1 MELDMKLVAHAK
13 DYIDD
18 LARGIHP
25 LTKEEL
31 KEDDVVNQVRISRCL
46 FYVSDVLE
54 EVLRN
59 GGVHVILEAQPF
71 EPQMIDLSQFVFSE
85 KPITVSVLVGKIN
98 ELKPP
103 AMKKLKVTA
112 VTNWLADHSFLRVE
126 TVNNKNRKRP
136 TQQGVNLGLIER
148 ENTNE
153 VGIKYYSVVYEPKA
167 QQFIVDNLAAI
178 IGEGYNNASGHA
190 EA

>member
-31 KEDDVVNQVRISRCL
+31 REDDAVNQVRISRCL
-46 FYVSDVLE
+46 YYVSDVLE

-71 EPQMIDLSQFVFSE
+71 VPENIDLSQFVFLE

-103 AMKKLKVTA
+103 AMKKLKVT
-112 VTNWLADHSFLRVE
+112 
-126 TVNNKNRKRP
+126 
-136 TQQGVNLGLIER
+136 
-148 ENTNE
+148 
-153 VGIKYYSVVYEPKA
+153 
-167 QQFIVDNLAAI
+167 FILPA
-178 IGEGYNNASGHA
+178 GFR
-190 EA
+190 

>member
-1 MELDMKLVAHAK
+1 MELDLKLVAHAK
-13 DYIDD
+13 DYIND

-31 KEDDVVNQVRISRCL
+31 REDDAVNQVRISRCL
-46 FYVSDVLE
+46 YYVSDVLE

-71 EPQMIDLSQFVFSE
+71 VPENIDLSQFVFLE

-112 VTNWLADHSFLRVE
+112 VTNWLADHGFLRVE
-126 TVNNKNRKRP
+126 KINNKNRKRP

-153 VGIKYYSVVYEPKA
+153 AGIKYYSVVYEPKA
-167 QQFIVDNLAAI
+167 QQFILDNLVSI
-178 IGEGYNNASGHA
+178 VGEGYNNASGHA
-190 EA
+190 EG